1 MTYHVIL
8 QRLAVQDLDDAFV
21 WAARKAPVT
30 AARWFDR
37 FQAALQR
44 LDTNPQRCPRARE
57 QHLVDI
63 ELREILFGKT
73 PNVYRVIFMIDRDTV
88 RVLRI
93 RRAQRRPLTRK
104 QVEDASE
111 QDRPEGDE

>member
-1 MTYHVIL
+1 MTHRVVF

-21 WAARKAPVT
+21 WAARKAP
-30 AARWFDR
+30 AARWLDR

-57 QHLVDI
+57 QRKVDI
-63 ELREILFGKT
+63 DLREFLFGKA
-73 PNVYRVIFMIDRDTV
+73 PNAYRAIFMIDGDTV

-93 RRAQRRPLTRK
+93 RRAQRRPLTWK
-104 QVEDASE
+104 QVDDASE
-111 QDRPEGDE
+111 QEKPETDG

>member
-1 MTYHVIL
+1 
-8 QRLAVQDLDDAFV
+8 V
-21 WAARKAPVT
+21 WAARKAPAT
-30 AARWFDR
+30 AARWLDR
-37 FQAALQR
+37 FQTALQR

-57 QHLVDI
+57 QRKVDI

-73 PNVYRVIFMIDRDTV
+73 PNVFRVIFMIDADTV

-104 QVEDASE
+104 QIDDASKQE
-111 QDRPEGDE
+111 KPGRDG

>member
-1 MTYHVIL
+1 MTYRVIL
-8 QRLAVQDLDDAFV
+8 QRLAMQDLDDAFV
-21 WAARKAPVT
+21 WAARKAPAT
-30 AARWFDR
+30 AARWLDR

-44 LDTNPQRCPRARE
+44 LDTNPQRCLRARE
-57 QHLVDI
+57 HRKVDV

-73 PNVYRVIFMIDRDTV
+73 PNVYRVIFMIDGDTV

-104 QVEDASE
+104 QIDEASE
-111 QDRPEGDE
+111 LDKPQPDG

>member
-1 MTYHVIL
+1 VG
-8 QRLAVQDLDDAFV
+8 RSEGARNGRALARSLS
-21 WAARKAPVT
+21 T
-30 AARWFDR
+30 
-37 FQAALQR
+37 ALQR

-57 QHLVDI
+57 QRKVDI

-73 PNVYRVIFMIDRDTV
+73 PNVFRVIFMIDADTV

-104 QVEDASE
+104 QIDDASE
-111 QDRPEGDE
+111 QEKPEWDG

>member
-1 MTYHVIL
+1 MTYRVIL
-8 QRLAVQDLDDAFV
+8 QRLAIQDLDDAFV
-21 WAARKAPVT
+21 WAARKAPAT
-30 AARWFDR
+30 AARWLDR

-57 QHLVDI
+57 HRKVDV

-73 PNVYRVIFMIDRDTV
+73 PNVYRAIFLIDGDTV

-104 QVEDASE
+104 QIDEASE
-111 QDRPEGDE
+111 QDKPQRDG

>member
-1 MTYHVIL
+1 MTYRVIF

-21 WAARKAPVT
+21 WAAQKAPAT

-44 LDTNPQRCPRARE
+44 LDTNPQRCRRARE
-57 QHLVDI
+57 QRKVDI
-63 ELREILFGKT
+63 DLREILFGKT
-73 PNVYRVIFMIDRDTV
+73 PNVFRVIFMIDGDTV

-104 QVEDASE
+104 QIDEASE
-111 QDRPEGDE
+111 QDKPELDR

>member
-1 MTYHVIL
+1 MTYRVIL
-8 QRLAVQDLDDAFV
+8 QRLAIQDLDDAFV
-21 WAARKAPVT
+21 WAARKAPAT
-30 AARWFDR
+30 AARWLDR

-57 QHLVDI
+57 HLKVDV

-73 PNVYRVIFMIDRDTV
+73 PNAYRAIFTIDGDTV

-104 QVEDASE
+104 QIDEASE
-111 QDRPEGDE
+111 QEKPPGDG

>member
-1 MTYHVIL
+1 MTYRVIL

-21 WAARKAPVT
+21 WAARKAPAT
-30 AARWFDR
+30 AARWLDR
-37 FQAALQR
+37 FQAALER

-57 QHLVDI
+57 QRRVDI
-63 ELREILFGKT
+63 ELREFLFGET
-73 PNVYRVIFMIDRDTV
+73 PNVYRVIFTIDADTV

-104 QVEDASE
+104 QIDDASE
-111 QDRPEGDE
+111 QDNPERDG